1 MIKKP
6 LLLATALA
14 LAGIFANGNVL
25 AQACPAGQSLD
36 AKRGAC
42 IAAPAGATGV
52 CPQGQVADGV
62 GGCISTTIAFPP
74 VGATGVCPQGQVAD
88 GVGGCMSTTIA
99 FPPVGSPGNCPAG
112 QVANGV
118 GGCTMSISRAA
129 VCTCPPGLMFSAKT
143 GTCVNPPA
151 GATGMCPAS
160 QVADGFGACMTPRR

>member
-1 MIKKP
+1 MTKKP
-6 LLLATALA
+6 FLLATALA

-25 AQACPAGQSLD
+25 AQACPAGQTLD
-36 AKRGAC
+36 ANRGAC
-42 IAAPAGATGV
+42 IYAPT
-52 CPQGQVADGV
+52 
-62 GGCISTTIAFPP
+62 
-74 VGATGVCPQGQVAD
+74 GATGVCPQGQVAD

-129 VCTCPPGLMFSAKT
+129 VCTCPPGLMFSATT